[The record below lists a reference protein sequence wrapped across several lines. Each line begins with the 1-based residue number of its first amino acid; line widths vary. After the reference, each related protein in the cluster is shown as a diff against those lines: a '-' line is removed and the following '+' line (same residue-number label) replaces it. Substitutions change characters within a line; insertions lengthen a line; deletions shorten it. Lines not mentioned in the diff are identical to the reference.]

1 MGEKTSRL
9 IGSVALRVA
18 RRAPR
23 AVARDTLPP
32 LFRDASRGRRPETSN
47 PNPNPNPNPKS
58 NPTRRTTRLTT
69 RRRRVR
75 RRVAEEEEDDFSQ
88 RDVLRREMLRPA
100 VLRAARVAL
109 GDDFYAASIRDA
121 RVFACLR
128 PGVSAKTARAA
139 AAALEAE
146 ASPSETPLPV
156 AVREIFSKG
165 LMRRLR

>member
-1 MGEKTSRL
+1 
-9 IGSVALRVA
+9 
-18 RRAPR
+18 
-23 AVARDTLPP
+23 
-32 LFRDASRGRRPETSN
+32 
-47 PNPNPNPNPKS
+47 
-58 NPTRRTTRLTT
+58 
-69 RRRRVR
+69 
-75 RRVAEEEEDDFSQ
+75 
-88 RDVLRREMLRPA
+88 MLRPA

-165 LMRRLR
+165 LMRRLRYGDAVARAIARVGDAFGSVNVRKFVFPALVRALGEDTHLATVASAAYERH